1 MRMKK
6 FLILSAAVLGAVA
19 CSNTYEVK
27 PAPEKAIG
35 FGTWTETLTK
45 ARATGN
51 TGFENDEAFDI
62 YGFKGTN
69 SVVFNGDDVKAT
81 VAGSSVSWD
90 YDNHRFWDPSVSSYT
105 FFAVLPANQL
115 AAEASADLYATTGQ
129 FTSNDI
135 TFGDPT
141 ALSNDIL
148 VADKTVVNG
157 TGTAVPYTYTNPVII
172 NFNHIASCVDL
183 KVKQDNA
190 LGTAVV
196 KITALS
202 LVNIKN
208 NGKFNVTGY
217 DGTSNAPAISW
228 GAPSATATTLGTGGV
243 YSVAGSYPV
252 MVTGKTT
259 YDGSSHVG
267 TTPDTPADLFSGY
280 VFMPQALDGS
290 QKIRLSYTIQV
301 GSEAPNEY
309 NDIDIDLASFLTP
322 NDTDNSA
329 GTAITSWDAGTH
341 YTYYITIGANSIV
354 FTANVKEWASPATA
368 NGYRYLI
375 N

>member
-27 PAPEKAIG
+27 TAPEKAIG

-51 TGFENDEAFDI
+51 TGFENDEAFDV

-81 VAGSSVSWD
+81 VTGSTVSWD
-90 YDNHRFWDPSVSSYT
+90 YENHRFWDPSVSSYT

-115 AAEASADLYATTGQ
+115 AAEASANLYATTGQ
-129 FTSNDI
+129 FASNDI

-141 ALSNDIL
+141 ALSNDVL

-157 TGTAVPYTYTNPVII
+157 TGAAVPYTYTNPVNI

-190 LGTAVV
+190 LGNAVV
-196 KITALS
+196 QITALS

-208 NGKFNVTGY
+208 NGKFSVSGY
-217 DGTSNAPAISW
+217 DDAPSNAPSISW

-243 YSVAGSYPV
+243 YTVSGTYPV
-252 MVTGKTT
+252 TVAGKTT
-259 YDGSSHVG
+259 YNETTHAG
-267 TTPDTPADLFSGY
+267 TTDGTPSDLFSGY
-280 VFMPQALDGS
+280 VFMPQDLDGT

-301 GSEAPNEY
+301 GSETANAY
-309 NDIDIDLASFLTP
+309 NDVEIDLASFLTP

-354 FTANVKEWASPATA
+354 FTASVNEWASTV